1 MDGTLSKYAEKF
13 HGKSSK
19 DRMLS
24 VVTYK
29 G

>member
-1 MDGTLSKYAEKF
+1 MDGTLSKHAEKL
-13 HGKSSK
+13 HGNGSK